1 MRNTGLLSKYDTF
14 VFDWDGTLSS
24 VKVLRLINE
33 RVNPYWRYKK
43 KHALTEKVKK
53 RNMHSKSNGLRV
65 VAPFVDVSFMI
76 IKPKLHNDSKEVLDE
91 LRKKRK
97 TIALFTNGAEY
108 RVLPEL
114 KKLKIDDYFKIIIS
128 AQEIGA
134 LKPNPAGLNVA
145 LQRLKASKSRTL
157 YIGDMADD
165 VIMAKY
171 AKVASCAIAAGFD
184 SYGKLKASKP
194 DYIFTSMEEFKK
206 AL

>member
-1 MRNTGLLSKYDTF
+1 MKSNNLLNKFDTF

-24 VKVLRLINE
+24 VKVLRLMNE
-33 RVNPYWRYKK
+33 RLNPYWRYRK
-43 KHALTEKVKK
+43 KHALSEKVKK
-53 RNMHSKSNGLRV
+53 RNMHSKSNNLRM
-65 VAPFVDVSFMI
+65 VAPLVDISLMI
-76 IKPKLHNDSKEVLDE
+76 IKPKLHNDSREVLAE
-91 LRKKRK
+91 LKKRKK
-97 TIALFTNGAEY
+97 TIALFTNGAQY

-114 KKLKIDDYFKIIIS
+114 KKLDIDKYFGIIIS

-134 LKPNPAGLNVA
+134 LKPNPAGLKLA
-145 LQRLKASKSRTL
+145 LRMLKASRSRTI

-171 AKVASCAIAAGFD
+171 AKVAACAIAAGFD

-194 DYIFTSMEEFKK
+194 DYLFTSMEEFRK